1 MELDLRQAQSV
12 TPQMIT
18 TMTILQYGAQEL
30 TEYLSELSYENPM
43 LELQDPAPEKSV
55 DTTLEKL
62 RWLRQSD
69 QQNRSYYPDE
79 EDRSVQ
85 LPAAVAETLEDYL
98 REQLLALTISQEL
111 RSATQVLIALLDEH
125 GFFTGSLYEAAQL
138 AQCSGSTAQKALELL
153 RSLEPVGVGTANVRE
168 CLLLQL
174 RHLDRDTA
182 LARRILEEQYPLLQ
196 SPARLSAALKASP
209 EAVAQALRQI
219 SALNP
224 YPADGFAASEAPI
237 YIQPDLY
244 ILKEQ
249 DALTVQCREEALPQ
263 VHISRQYLHMLE
275 TEQDPA
281 VQKYLREKLRQVEQV
296 LHDLGNRK
304 STMLRCGELL
314 ARHQQAFF
322 QGGSLK
328 KLTLR
333 DAAQELEV
341 HESTVS
347 RTVKDK
353 YIQCDR
359 GLFPMSYFFSRS
371 AGQNPNLCRN
381 NIQEALSQVIAAE
394 DTRHPLSDQQLVSL
408 LSKEHIIIS
417 RRTVAKY
424 RAELGIL
431 PASAR
436 RCAGL

>member
-43 LELQDPAPEKSV
+43 LELQDPAPEKPT

-69 QQNRSYYPDE
+69 RQNRSYYQDE
-79 EDRSVQ
+79 EDHSFQ
-85 LPAAVAETLEDYL
+85 LSAAKAETLEDYL
-98 REQLLALTISQEL
+98 REQLMALSISQGL
-111 RSATQVLIALLDEH
+111 QRAVQVLIALLDEH
-125 GFFTGSLYEAAQL
+125 GFFTGSLYEAAHL
-138 AQCSGSTAQKALELL
+138 AQCSGRTAQKALELL
-153 RSLEPVGVGTANVRE
+153 HSLEPVGVGTANVRE
-168 CLLLQL
+168 CLILQL
-174 RHLDRDTA
+174 GHLDQDTV

-196 SPARLSAALKASP
+196 SPARICTALKESP
-209 EAVAQALRQI
+209 EAVAQALRLI
-219 SALNP
+219 ATLNP
-224 YPADGFAASEAPI
+224 YPADGFAAYEDPI

-244 ILKEQ
+244 ILKNQ
-249 DALTVQCREEALPQ
+249 GSLTVQCREESLPQ
-263 VHISRQYLHMLE
+263 VHVSRQYLHMLE

-314 ARHQQAFF
+314 ARHQQEFF
-322 QGGSLK
+322 HGGSLK

-359 GLFPMSYFFSRS
+359 GLFPMSYFFSRG
-371 AGQNPNLCRN
+371 AGQNPNLCRS

-408 LSKEHIIIS
+408 LSKEHIVIS

-424 RAELGIL
+424 RTELGIL